1 MKLVLL
7 VNLFT
12 TIFMTGVI
20 WIVQVVHYPLFSR
33 VGTER
38 FRSYMEDHNVLITY
52 VVLPPMLVEA
62 ATAVLLLL
70 LRPPQLPVWAAWT
83 GLVLVGVIWLST
95 FFLQVPQHSILMNDF
110 DDAAHRLLVST
121 NWVRTAAWTARS
133 LLLGWVIWELTDL

>member
-33 VGTER
+33 VGSER
-38 FRSYMEDHNVLITY
+38 FRPYMEDHNVLITY